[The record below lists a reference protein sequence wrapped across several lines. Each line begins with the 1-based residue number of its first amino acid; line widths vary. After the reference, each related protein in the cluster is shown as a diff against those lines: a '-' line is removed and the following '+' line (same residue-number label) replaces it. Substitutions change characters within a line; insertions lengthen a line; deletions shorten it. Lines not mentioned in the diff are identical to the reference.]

1 MNNFYNYSLSNFK
14 SFKFSF
20 LSIPIKKLRSCNEIT
35 DSGVPYGEM
44 ILEAAGDFSTSSWGA
59 EICSIDVVET
69 GRGTS
74 CFQRMTNK
82 DTMKS
87 NTVYSKT

>member
-1 MNNFYNYSLSNFK
+1 
-14 SFKFSF
+14 
-20 LSIPIKKLRSCNEIT
+20 
-35 DSGVPYGEM
+35 M